1 MYCTCLVPCLY
12 LYPGI
17 VHPVC
22 ASQIPSKT
30 TSFEYVRKHL
40 FSVQHQEEVIVASAI
55 SGILQ
60 GMKIQSLKWQG
71 KCHSTNCLH
80 GKTTCCF
87 SLEAILRFMKLPK
100 ILAIRCDRHI
110 TWCSNARFE
119 ARLGRKGNK
128 QSPKCSEDCGIDNGD
143 IFSTK
148 ETPEE
153 IYMRNMSC
161 RLRKNVLYIYN
172 YSY

>member
-1 MYCTCLVPCLY
+1 MNNNTIQLLNCSNEWRSILGSQLLDIKPIKKHTKLPESLYDSVCTVPVWCLASIS

-40 FSVQHQEEVIVASAI
+40 FWVQHQEEVIVASAI

-100 ILAIRCDRHI
+100 ILAIRCNRHI
-110 TWCSNARFE
+110 T
-119 ARLGRKGNK
+119 
-128 QSPKCSEDCGIDNGD
+128 
-143 IFSTK
+143 
-148 ETPEE
+148 
-153 IYMRNMSC
+153 
-161 RLRKNVLYIYN
+161 
-172 YSY
+172 